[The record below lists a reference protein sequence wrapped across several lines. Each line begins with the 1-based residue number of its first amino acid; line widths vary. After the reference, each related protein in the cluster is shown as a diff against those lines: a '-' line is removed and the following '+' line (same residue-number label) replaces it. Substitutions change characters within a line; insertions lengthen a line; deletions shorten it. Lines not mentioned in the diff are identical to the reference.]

1 MLAAAVAV
9 YVVGLRRGDA
19 TATVYDDDGLQPPV
33 ASLPPV
39 LLPEKPQAADV
50 DKLRFAL
57 GLRGYRMDQVDEVL
71 DALRDE
77 ISAKDQTIADLRAE
91 LLGAP
96 PATTS
101 AAAPAGDSAPGSDKA
116 KAEEAPAAS
125 GGELLSDGATEP
137 SSTGA
142 RND

>member
-71 DALRDE
+71 DALRDA

-101 AAAPAGDSAPGSDKA
+101 DSAPGSDKA
-116 KAEEAPAAS
+116 KAEGAPAAS